1 MEITTWGTS
10 QDSSAVPDGQIKY
23 YLFVINRYTITS
35 DGEALSDRFSA
46 EISSHYK
53 PRYNAA
59 PSQLLPVL
67 TSDQPE
73 GFSWFYWGLS
83 PDRSRNKAISERIIN
98 RSAEDLIKKTA
109 YLKSLAAHRCLIP
122 ADGFYF
128 WKQVGKKTHV
138 PYRALM
144 QEKSVFGIAG
154 LWEEF
159 ETEKGEI
166 HHTFAMITCAAPQ
179 GLSGIIE
186 RVPLILTETEE
197 KIWLKSPYESEVK
210 KLLTEF
216 RDWNFD
222 YYSVSPAIEQEA
234 RDLPSMLLHTPP
246 ADQFGNLTL
255 FG

>member
-1 MEITTWGTS
+1 M
-10 QDSSAVPDGQIKY
+10 
-23 YLFVINRYTITS
+23 INRYTIS
-35 DGEALSDRFSA
+35 AGIEALSGRFSA
-46 EISSHYK
+46 EMSTHFK

-67 TSDQPE
+67 TSEHPD

-98 RSAEDLIKKTA
+98 RRTEDLLKKPA
-109 YLKSLAAHRCLIP
+109 YGKSLAGHRCLIP

-128 WKQVGKKTHV
+128 WKQIGKKTQV
-138 PYRALM
+138 PYRAVLP
-144 QEKSVFGIAG
+144 EKNIFGIAG

-159 ETEKGEI
+159 ETEKGEM
-166 HHTFAMITCAAPQ
+166 HHTFSMVTCPAPPS
-179 GLSGIIE
+179 LSGVVE
-186 RVPLILTETEE
+186 RVPMILNESGE
-197 KIWLKSPYESEVK
+197 KIWLKSPYETEARQLISETVD
-210 KLLTEF
+210 LNL
-216 RDWNFD
+216 D

-234 RDLPSMLLHTPP
+234 KDVPSMLLHVPP